1 MRNESGKLRLTE
13 LDSGLAGFRAAR
25 SFPRPEKGWIRAMRE
40 AAGVSTGELGRKLG
54 TSRQLPLQFEKAEA
68 DDSITLKSL
77 RRVGEALNCEL
88 VYALVPR
95 TDTVRKPAKTRSEI
109 PALKGERSARP
120 AGTPRS
126 QNRDMGHSAVSHPSR
141 KNKDAARVG
150 HPVPAIEDEN
160 GNQYFCD

>member
-1 MRNESGKLRLTE
+1 MSNESGKLRLEE
-13 LDSGLAGFRAAR
+13 LGSGLAGFRAAR

-40 AAGVSTGELGRKLG
+40 ATGVSTGELGRKLG

-95 TDTVRKPAKTRSEI
+95 SGAVRKPTKTRSRTQASE
-109 PALKGERSARP
+109 PLSVERI
-120 AGTPRS
+120 
-126 QNRDMGHSAVSHPSR
+126 
-141 KNKDAARVG
+141 DAAVDA
-150 HPVPAIEDEN
+150 PAIEDEN

>member
-13 LDSGLAGFRAAR
+13 LESGLEGFRAAR

-40 AAGVSTGELGRKLG
+40 ATGVSTGELGRKLG

-95 TDTVRKPAKTRSEI
+95 TDTVRKPTKTRSRT
-109 PALKGERSARP
+109 PANEPLSVERI
-120 AGTPRS
+120 
-126 QNRDMGHSAVSHPSR
+126 
-141 KNKDAARVG
+141 DAAVEA
-150 HPVPAIEDEN
+150 PAIEDEN
-160 GNQYFCD
+160 GNPYFCD